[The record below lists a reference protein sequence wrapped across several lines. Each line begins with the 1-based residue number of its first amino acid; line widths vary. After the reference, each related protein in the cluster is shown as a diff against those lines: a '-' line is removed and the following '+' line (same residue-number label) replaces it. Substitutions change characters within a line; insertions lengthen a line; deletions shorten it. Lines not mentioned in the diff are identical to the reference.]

1 MLCFL
6 LLTALIVLGQPSS
19 TPYHVSGPAVRI
31 CPQNWMSFNLSC
43 YYISNET
50 QTWNDSRKKCT
61 EKGADL
67 VIISSRVEQ
76 VFIDDFNG
84 RFWIGLT
91 DLHEEGTWK
100 WVDGEVI
107 PKEKGLWRKGQSD
120 DFQEEDCV
128 ESRNTGTEDMKRWN
142 DKNCNVRLQY
152 ICEKGSKFLKPKQY
166 QWLHDAL

>member
-1 MLCFL
+1 MGDIYTNVELDDGIY
-6 LLTALIVLGQPSS
+6 ANS
-19 TPYHVSGPAVRI
+19 TFVDGHERSTSTSKLKPPNSTDKEAFEVIRTQVKELQDSKEKLEVRI

-50 QTWNDSRKKCT
+50 QSWNDSRKKCI

-67 VIISSRVEQ
+67 AIISSRVEQ

-107 PKEKGLWRKGQSD
+107 PKEKGL
-120 DFQEEDCV
+120 
-128 ESRNTGTEDMKRWN
+128 
-142 DKNCNVRLQY
+142 Y
-152 ICEKGSKFLKPKQY
+152 P
-166 QWLHDAL
+166 QW